1 MGLVSDDDRNS
12 EQMRLQPFKYKVFR
26 RAWRFLSSPIE
37 QFLPGLLAGMPLGE
51 RSQLPA
57 ASITL

>member
-1 MGLVSDDDRNS
+1 
-12 EQMRLQPFKYKVFR
+12 MRLQPFTYKLFR
-26 RAWRFLSSPIE
+26 LAWRFLSCHIE
-37 QFLPGLLAGMPLGE
+37 QFLPGLFAGMPLGE

>member
-1 MGLVSDDDRNS
+1 
-12 EQMRLQPFKYKVFR
+12 MRLQPFKYKVFR